1 MICRNC
7 KFSLQGSERFCP
19 NCGAPLSED
28 NDEKLSRQIAPPPAP
43 EIFFTPVRQ
52 NAAESGIFREMPA
65 ATCPAPQKAEKKRRA
80 KAPIVLA
87 LVILLAVLITGAF
100 AAAEHF
106 NVAPVIMQYLNG
118 TPANNNP
125 GASEDTEEKT
135 TLTDTGIIMPEI
147 SYTPTQAFVANRP
160 SLSLRKGP
168 SDSYGLIRGLNSGC
182 QVQILGGSV
191 TDEIWVYVY
200 VPFYDCYGWLNS
212 SFVTLYNSLETPEVM
227 QTEESTQQ

>member
-65 ATCPAPQKAEKKRRA
+65 ANCPAPQKAEKKRRA

-125 GASEDTEEKT
+125 GASEVPEEKT

-191 TDEIWVYVY
+191 IDEIWVYVY